1 MSADE
6 GGGTAVVPVTNGEQ
20 PRNSPEPSTLATPG
34 KRKRVSSHDD
44 KAAQDATAAAAQ
56 LQERAKLQETLRNLV
71 EILSKNDS
79 DLHLLSC
86 PLPSSLT
93 KPRSKRAK
101 VSGDKD
107 ESSSIQA
114 RVASDRYNTLSEFLS
129 DIERAS
135 AAVIERNKAQATAAP
150 ADGNPLTETVNRIAA
165 FKKLLNSLVRQ
176 AQMSQTTVKT
186 EASEDGEAPVKTT
199 ASNVEVRNESAVL
212 TLFGNPANPKQ
223 LYSSLQKTVKV
234 PLQSD
239 DSSSDKYVEVQAPLP
254 EDGLPNGITAT
265 KVIPITLEAKPKEAK
280 RTFGEVFTPRATL
293 PQLEAPRTTGA
304 TSRNVSGGWIDPFE
318 TITDYRSFLG
328 DRNNYCLAMLPS
340 VSWLQYGGVT
350 SSPAYWSRR
359 QKQQPSEHRE
369 DEKLPDDPMPSTDED
384 IALWQGVY
392 SSFAPSFDSSGSVVQ
407 ADSKDLVWWSKRGAR
422 RLYTLLSMAVPE
434 AEDVVASVQPGNIGE
449 LDESAL
455 EELVKSFNP
464 EDLADNITQSNRA
477 SEESTDEETRGL
489 DDVLRDV
496 SELLETL
503 SSYQRIRS
511 LELVSTGGQGAD
523 PREMA
528 PRPGSTDAPSEEE
541 RTVYET
547 LKSSLATLVATL
559 PPYAI
564 AKLDGDQL
572 ADLNIS
578 QKVLIEGADYQG
590 TMEKDDYTMQQ
601 ERASSIPANRTSTP
615 SRAASYQSQYNQRGY
630 SANTRAQPQGNMQTA
645 QPYFAGRQGSAP
657 APYTSAPPQQYAGGR
672 PPSTPQQRPGYHPGY
687 SQPPSQFNQGNPG
700 PQYQQ
705 RPGQNG
711 YNPYA
716 GQQGV
721 PPAQASPQPY
731 TPRPGQA
738 GPYHASQAAGRG
750 ASPQKPPYATPTAT
764 PRASYSIPPAS
775 ANPQQAPQRYIPQQS
790 QQPHQPPPPPPQQ
803 QQQPPSQPPSQPQ
816 SHPGSFPSNQAQ
828 PQSAG
833 YSNSAAAM
841 TYARSAAEQA
851 VVMDR
856 NKAQL
861 AANIQN
867 RPNSTTPQPS
877 GDSATPKPNGTPAPS
892 S

>member
-6 GGGTAVVPVTNGEQ
+6 GGGTAAVPVTNGEQ
-20 PRNSPEPSTLATPG
+20 PRNSPEPSTMATPG

-44 KAAQDATAAAAQ
+44 KVAQDATAAAAHS
-56 LQERAKLQETLRNLV
+56 QERTKLQETLRNLV
-71 EILSKNDS
+71 DILSKNDS

-86 PLPSSLT
+86 PLPSSPA

-150 ADGNPLTETVNRIAA
+150 ADGTPLTETVNRIAA

-176 AQMSQTTVKT
+176 AQMTQTTVKT
-186 EASEDGEAPVKTT
+186 EASEDGEAPIKTT
-199 ASNVEVRNESAVL
+199 ASNVEIRNESAVL

-239 DSSSDKYVEVQAPLP
+239 DPSADKYVEVQAPLP
-254 EDGLPNGITAT
+254 EGGLPNGITAT
-265 KVIPITLEAKPKEAK
+265 KVVPITLEAKSNQPK
-280 RTFGEVFTPRATL
+280 RTFGEVFAPRATL
-293 PQLEAPRTTGA
+293 PQLEAPRKSGTT
-304 TSRNVSGGWIDPFE
+304 RNASGGWIDPFE
-318 TITDYRSFLG
+318 SITNYKSFLG
-328 DRNNYCLAMLPS
+328 DRNNYCLARLPAG
-340 VSWLQYGGVT
+340 SWLQYGGVT
-350 SSPAYWSRR
+350 SSPSYWSRR
-359 QKQQPSEHRE
+359 QKQQSSEHHQ

-384 IALWQGVY
+384 VALWQGVY

-422 RLYTLLSMAVPE
+422 RLYTLVSMAIPE
-434 AEDVVASVQPGNIGE
+434 DENDVSTVQPGNIGE

-455 EELVKSFNP
+455 EEMVKSFNP
-464 EDLADNITQSNRA
+464 EDLTDNITQTKEA
-477 SEESTDEETRGL
+477 SAESIDEVSREM
-489 DDVLRDV
+489 DDLLRDV

-503 SSYQRIRS
+503 SSYQKIRS
-511 LELVSTGGQGAD
+511 LTPASGAIHGID
-523 PREMA
+523 PIDVA
-528 PRPGSTDAPSEEE
+528 SRPGSNDAPSDEE
-541 RTVYET
+541 RSVYET
-547 LKSSLATLVATL
+547 LKSSLAALVSTL
-559 PPYAI
+559 PPYAV

-578 QKVLIEGADYQG
+578 QKILIEGVDYQG

-601 ERASSIPANRTSTP
+601 ERASAIPANRTSTP
-615 SRAASYQSQYNQRGY
+615 SRAASYQSQYNQRAYG
-630 SANTRAQPQGNMQTA
+630 ANTRAQPQGNIQTA
-645 QPYFAGRQGSAP
+645 QPYFAGRQNSTS
-657 APYTSAPPQQYAGGR
+657 APYTAASPQQYAGGR
-672 PPSTPQQRPGYHPGY
+672 PPATPQQRPGYYPGY
-687 SQPPSQFNQGNPG
+687 SQPAPQFNQGNPST
-700 PQYQQ
+700 PYQQ

-711 YNPYA
+711 YHPYA
-716 GQQGV
+716 GQQGP

-731 TPRPGQA
+731 TPRPGQP
-738 GPYHASQAAGRG
+738 GSYHAAQAAGRS
-750 ASPQKPPYATPTAT
+750 ASPQKPPYTTPSAT
-764 PRASYSIPPAS
+764 PRASYSIPPGPT
-775 ANPQQAPQRYIPQQS
+775 NPQQAPQRYIPQQQQPQPS
-790 QQPHQPPPPPPQQ
+790 QPQPHQQQPQQPPQPQ
-803 QQQPPSQPPSQPQ
+803 QQQPP
-816 SHPGSFPSNQAQ
+816 HHGNNASNQAP
-828 PQSAG
+828 PQAGG
-833 YSNSAAAM
+833 YSNSAAAA

-861 AANIQN
+861 AANAHN
-867 RPNSTTPQPS
+867 RPSSTTPQPS
-877 GDSATPKPNGTPAPS
+877 GETTTPKPSGTPVS